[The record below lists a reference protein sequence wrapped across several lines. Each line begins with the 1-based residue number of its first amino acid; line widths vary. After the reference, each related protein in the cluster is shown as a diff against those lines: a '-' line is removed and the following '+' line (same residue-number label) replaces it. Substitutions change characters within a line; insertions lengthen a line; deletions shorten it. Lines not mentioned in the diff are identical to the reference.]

1 MEGQSKPFSS
11 SIFHLLLTIKESVK
25 INIKQNNFLG
35 DTKIFYSFIAT
46 LEDEGPVFCKLH
58 FSKIEDDWFTQF
70 QSDFNRIRDAFNL
83 YKHPNV
89 LVYDKIFNIQKKAV
103 LGVRQFICYNLN
115 EKMHRIPKLTL
126 MEKKWLVF

>member
-1 MEGQSKPFSS
+1 M
-11 SIFHLLLTIKESVK
+11 
-25 INIKQNNFLG
+25 
-35 DTKIFYSFIAT
+35 
-46 LEDEGPVFCKLH
+46 EDEGPVFCKLH
-58 FSKIEDDWFTQF
+58 FSKIEDDWFRQF
-70 QSDFNRIRDAFNL
+70 ESDINRIKDAFNL

-89 LVYDKIFNIQKKAV
+89 LVYDKIFNVQKKAI